1 MPIIM
6 SLKRDFRSNG
16 DRRIPAVFVHMNM
29 RFGTKQSDDE
39 EPVDHLPQLRK
50 DCVKSCP
57 GPKANYDACVKRI
70 EKSGTGDCE
79 AWYFDLI
86 QCVDKCVAPKAFK
99 PLK

>member
-1 MPIIM
+1 MGWVGFSFALESEWEHI
-6 SLKRDFRSNG
+6 
-16 DRRIPAVFVHMNM
+16 
-29 RFGTKQSDDE
+29 KQADDE

-57 GPKANYDACVKRI
+57 GPKADYDACVKRI

-86 QCVDKCVAPKAFK
+86 HCVDKCVAPKVFK

>member
-1 MPIIM
+1 
-6 SLKRDFRSNG
+6 
-16 DRRIPAVFVHMNM
+16 MNM
-29 RFGTKQSDDE
+29 ANGESFWNGLGFADETALEHKQQADDE

-57 GPKANYDACVKRI
+57 GPKADYDACVKRI

-86 QCVDKCVAPKAFK
+86 HCVDKCVAPKAFK